1 MDVTDVKILG
11 ILQQDAALPVA
22 AVADAVGLSVTPCWR
37 RIRKLEEAGVIKR
50 RVTLL
55 DRKAAGIGVLVF
67 ASVSLVRHTEETVA
81 EFDAFVSRRAEILE
95 AHAVSGERDYQ
106 LKIAVRDIEEYEGFL
121 NRNLL
126 ALSCIASVNSRF
138 MLREI
143 KYTTAL
149 PLAQADGAGTA

>member
-1 MDVTDVKILG
+1 MNVMDMKILRV
-11 ILQQDAALPVA
+11 LQEDAALPIA
-22 AVADAVGLSVTPCWR
+22 AVAEMVGLSVTPCWR
-37 RIRKLEEAGVIKR
+37 RIRKLEEAGVIQR

-55 DRKAAGIGVLVF
+55 DRKAAGIGVVVF
-67 ASVSLVRHTEETVA
+67 ASVSLVRHTEDTVA
-81 EFDAFVSRRAEILE
+81 EFDTFVSRRPEILE
-95 AHAVSGERDYQ
+95 AHAVSGDRDYQ

-121 NRNLL
+121 NRDLL

-149 PLAQADGAGTA
+149 PLPESGTD

>member
-1 MDVTDVKILG
+1 MNSTDAKILG

-22 AVADAVGLSVTPCWR
+22 AVAEAVGLSVTPCWR
-37 RIRKLEEAGVIKR
+37 RIRKLEEAGVIQK

-55 DRKAAGIGVLVF
+55 DRKAAGIGVVVF
-67 ASVSLVRHTEETVA
+67 ASVSLVRHTEDTVA
-81 EFDAFVSRRAEILE
+81 EFDAFVARRPEILE
-95 AHAVSGERDYQ
+95 AHAVSGDRDYQ

-121 NRNLL
+121 NRELL

-149 PLAQADGAGTA
+149 PLRDAD

>member
-1 MDVTDVKILG
+1 MDALDTKIL
-11 ILQQDAALPVA
+11 IVLQEDASLPVA

-37 RIRKLEEAGVIKR
+37 RIRKLEEAGIILR

-55 DRKAAGIGVLVF
+55 DRKAAGIGVVVF
-67 ASVSLVRHTEETVA
+67 ASVSLVRHTEQTVA
-81 EFDAFVSRRAEILE
+81 EFDDFVSRRPEILE
-95 AHAVSGERDYQ
+95 AHAVSGDRDYQ

-149 PLAQADGAGTA
+149 PLPAADGG

>member
-1 MDVTDVKILG
+1 MDVKILG
-11 ILQQDAALPVA
+11 VLQDDAALSVS

-37 RIRKLEEAGVIKR
+37 RIRKLEETGVIRR

-55 DRKAAGIGVLVF
+55 DRKAAGIGVIVF
-67 ASVSLVRHTEETVA
+67 ASISLVRHTEATVA
-81 EFDAFVSRRAEILE
+81 EFDAFVSRRPEILE
-95 AHAVSGERDYQ
+95 AHAVSGDRDYQ

-121 NRNLL
+121 NRDLL

-149 PLAQADGAGTA
+149 PLPEVDIS

>member
-1 MDVTDVKILG
+1 MDATDTKILRV
-11 ILQQDAALPVA
+11 LQEDAALPIA
-22 AVADAVGLSVTPCWR
+22 AVADVVGLSVTPCWR
-37 RIRKLEEAGVIKR
+37 RIRKLEEAGVIQR

-55 DRKAAGIGVLVF
+55 DRKAAGIGVVVF

-81 EFDAFVSRRAEILE
+81 EFDAFVARRPEILE
-95 AHAVSGERDYQ
+95 AHAVSGDRDYQ

-121 NRNLL
+121 NRELL

-149 PLAQADGAGTA
+149 PLPAADGS

>member
-1 MDVTDVKILG
+1 MDMTDAKILRV
-11 ILQQDAALPVA
+11 LQEDAALA
-22 AVADAVGLSVTPCWR
+22 ITAVADAVGLSVTPCWR
-37 RIRKLEEAGVIKR
+37 RIRKLEETGVIQR

-55 DRKAAGIGVLVF
+55 DRKAAGIGVVVF

-81 EFDAFVSRRAEILE
+81 EFDAFVSHRPEILE

-106 LKIAVRDIEEYEGFL
+106 LKIVVRDIEEYEGFL
-121 NRNLL
+121 NRDLL

-149 PLAQADGAGTA
+149 PLPEADTS

>member
-1 MDVTDVKILG
+1 MDALDIKILHV
-11 ILQQDAALPVA
+11 LQEDASLPVA

-37 RIRKLEEAGVIKR
+37 RIRKLEEAGIILR

-55 DRKAAGIGVLVF
+55 DRKAAGIGVVVF
-67 ASVSLVRHTEETVA
+67 ASVSLVRHTEQTVA
-81 EFDAFVSRRAEILE
+81 EFDDFVSRRPEILE
-95 AHAVSGERDYQ
+95 AHAVSGDRDYQ

-149 PLAQADGAGTA
+149 PLPAADGG

>member
-1 MDVTDVKILG
+1 MDSTDVKILG
-11 ILQQDAALPVA
+11 ILQQDASLPVA
-22 AVADAVGLSVTPCWR
+22 TVADAVGLSVTPCWR
-37 RIRKLEEAGVIKR
+37 RIRKLEEAGVIQK

-55 DRKAAGIGVLVF
+55 DRKAAGIGVVVF
-67 ASVSLVRHTEETVA
+67 ASVSLVRHTEDTVA
-81 EFDAFVSRRAEILE
+81 EFDAFVSRRPEILE
-95 AHAVSGERDYQ
+95 AHAVSGDRDYQ

-121 NRNLL
+121 NRDLL

-149 PLAQADGAGTA
+149 PLPESGMD

>member
-1 MDVTDVKILG
+1 MDMTDTKILR
-11 ILQQDAALPVA
+11 ILQEDAALPVA

-37 RIRKLEEAGVIKR
+37 RIRKLEEAGVIRR

-55 DRKAAGIGVLVF
+55 DRKAAGIGVVVF
-67 ASVSLVRHTEETVA
+67 ASVSLVRHTEEALA
-81 EFDAFVSRRAEILE
+81 EFDAFVSRRPEILE
-95 AHAVSGERDYQ
+95 AHAVSGDRDYQ

-121 NRNLL
+121 NRELL
-126 ALSCIASVNSRF
+126 ALTCIASVNSRF

-149 PLAQADGAGTA
+149 PLPEAGTG

>member
-1 MDVTDVKILG
+1 MDTIDTKILHV
-11 ILQQDAALPVA
+11 LQEDAALPVA

-37 RIRKLEEAGVIKR
+37 RIRKLEEAGVILR

-55 DRKAAGIGVLVF
+55 DRKAAGISVVVF

-81 EFDAFVSRRAEILE
+81 EFDAFVSRRPEILE
-95 AHAVSGERDYQ
+95 AHAVSGDRDYQ

-149 PLAQADGAGTA
+149 PLPAADGD

>member
-1 MDVTDVKILG
+1 MDAKILQV
-11 ILQQDAALPVA
+11 LQQDAALPIA
-22 AVADAVGLSVTPCWR
+22 AVAEAVGLSVTPCWR
-37 RIRKLEEAGVIKR
+37 RIRKLEEAGVIKS

-55 DRKAAGIGVLVF
+55 DRKAAGIGVVVF

-81 EFDAFVSRRAEILE
+81 EFDAFVAQRPEILE

-106 LKIAVRDIEEYEGFL
+106 LKIAVCDIEQYEGFL
-121 NRNLL
+121 NRDLL

-149 PLAQADGAGTA
+149 PLVAAEGG